1 MITCDLRE
9 LSPNFPETQV
19 YPDAHQTRSDLTR
32 QQLQMAIFTRVSHAN
47 TETPPEGRGY
57 RMAKA
62 V

>member
-1 MITCDLRE
+1 MTCDLRE
-9 LSPNFPETQV
+9 FPPNFPEAQV
-19 YPDAHQTRSDLTR
+19 YPYAHQTRSDLTTPR
-32 QQLQMAIFTRVSHAN
+32 LQMAIFTRVSHAD